1 MKTTSIVFS
10 FCLGVSPSIS
20 SFWLWKKQKKVIL
33 GFLILKR
40 KHFEI
45 LQPFWHKQKT
55 RHSKPSTIPSQ
66 GVETLISFV
75 GCRFRHQAF
84 SIGKYLFPCFPA
96 STLPPLKGIRQT
108 NPLIIRGYRFI
119 SKVSHLAQPYGI
131 AKQTLSSSRNT
142 VSLNPLC
149 RSAILVRGIR
159 I

>member
-1 MKTTSIVFS
+1 MF
-10 FCLGVSPSIS
+10 LVSPSIS

-40 KHFEI
+40 KQFEI

-119 SKVSHLAQPYGI
+119 SKVSHLASLMALQSEHFLHQ
-131 AKQTLSSSRNT
+131 KT
-142 VSLNPLC
+142 VPLNPLLL
-149 RSAILVRGIR
+149 SISHFG
-159 I
+159 